1 MNVGNIHTYEKN
13 YAFSN
18 SNVRIYIHINIQMGM
33 YKSTFRK
40 KFPFFA
46 SGSKYWKFKLL
57 LYFFLF
63 LTFNECTIHLI
74 KKVEGVQSR
83 LNKH

>member
-1 MNVGNIHTYEKN
+1 MKINMNVGNIHTYEKN
-13 YAFSN
+13 YTFSN
-18 SNVRIYIHINIQMGM
+18 SNVRIYLHINIQMGM

-57 LYFFLF
+57 LYFFF
-63 LTFNECTIHLI
+63 IFDI
-74 KKVEGVQSR
+74 
-83 LNKH
+83 